1 MGETLS
7 VALPVSAPFFTPV
20 ICAAIMGR
28 LDAPVD
34 LILAD
39 VMAYERANY
48 RLVQQAASM
57 VACSASLRRL
67 LRKGIGV
74 AQRADCTHH

>member
-1 MGETLS
+1 MG
-7 VALPVSAPFFTPV
+7 
-20 ICAAIMGR
+20 C

-39 VMAYERANY
+39 VMAYGRANY

-57 VACSASLRRL
+57 VACSASLRRI
-67 LRKGIGV
+67 LRRGIGV
-74 AQRADCTHH
+74 AQRADYTRH